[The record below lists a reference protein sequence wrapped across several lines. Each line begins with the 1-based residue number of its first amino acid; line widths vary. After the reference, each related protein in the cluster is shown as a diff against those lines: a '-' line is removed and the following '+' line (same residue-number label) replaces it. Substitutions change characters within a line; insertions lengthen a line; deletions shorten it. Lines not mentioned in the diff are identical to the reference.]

1 LTAIEPLTHEH
12 FALLAQWLSN
22 ADINQWLMSDWR
34 GRVIDP
40 VVVGIAVRNKRNRFF
55 LVRCDNEPCGMVALA
70 DWDAVDR
77 IAMVWYLLGV
87 PAFGRRGVMTDALRM
102 LVRLAFQEFG
112 IEALHAWIIE
122 DNSRSRRVLE
132 RSGFQEAGR
141 LRLATS
147 RDGRRMDRVYFD
159 LIARGGE

>member
-1 LTAIEPLTHEH
+1 MTAIEPLTHEH

-40 VVVGIAVRNKRNRFF
+40 VVVGVAVRNKRNRFF

>member
-1 LTAIEPLTHEH
+1 MTAIEPLTHEH

>member
-40 VVVGIAVRNKRNRFF
+40 VVVGVAVRNKRNRFF

>member
-1 LTAIEPLTHEH
+1 LTAIEPLAHEH

-40 VVVGIAVRNKRNRFF
+40 VVVGVAVRNKRIRFF